1 MLATASK
8 PTTRKP
14 KLKNIELVYDSNNT
28 IARRTLEY
36 ILSLGVF
43 EKKCVKKE
51 AGVDF
56 WTTLSSEQQ
65 KDIELGI
72 IDIAQ
77 GNTVDYKT
85 FINKHR

>member
-8 PTTRKP
+8 STIKRP

-28 IARRTLEY
+28 IARKTLDY

-43 EKKCVKKE
+43 EERNLEKKTN
-51 AGVDF
+51 VDF
-56 WTTLSSEQQ
+56 WTTLNSEQQ
-65 KDIELGI
+65 QDIELGI
-72 IDIAQ
+72 LDITN
-77 GNTVDYKT
+77 GNTVDYDT